1 MQLRPRL
8 CLCVPPA
15 LLLAALA
22 GCAPDPPDEQEILAS
37 AASLPKPQP
46 GLYRSTTRLTA
57 YDLPL
62 ASPQEAAAMRE
73 RFATLEPAVA
83 TSCLTPRQA
92 EEGWVTLVRSL
103 GEGTCQV
110 ERFTADGEGMQASV
124 ACQAPGGGTSRM
136 AMTGTAGTTSSTME
150 IRIVQQGEAIPGGEQ
165 TISMA
170 IASQRVGD
178 CPAEPPAAPQV
189 GPAPDG

>member
-1 MQLRPRL
+1 MLLTARL
-8 CLCVPPA
+8 AVIPSV

-22 GCAPDPPDEQEILAS
+22 GCAPDPPDEQDILAN
-37 AASLPKPQP
+37 AASLPRPQP
-46 GLYRSTTRLTA
+46 GLYRSTTQLTA

-73 RFATLEPAVA
+73 RFATLEPATA
-83 TSCLTPRQA
+83 ETCLTPEQA

-103 GEGTCQV
+103 GEGACQV
-110 ERFTADGEGMQASV
+110 ERFAADGEGMQASV
-124 ACQAPGGGTSRM
+124 SCTAPGGGTSRM

-150 IRIVQQGEAIPGGEQ
+150 IRIVQQGPAIPGGEQ

-178 CPAEPPAAPQV
+178 CPAEPPAAPPV
-189 GPAPDG
+189 SLPPDG

>member
-1 MQLRPRL
+1 M
-8 CLCVPPA
+8 
-15 LLLAALA
+15 
-22 GCAPDPPDEQEILAS
+22 
-37 AASLPKPQP
+37 PKPQP